1 MQTLIHWFARNH
13 VAANFVTMGVLL
25 LGITT
30 WFKLKKEIFPE
41 TATDI
46 VTIVVPYPNASPEEV
61 EKSICI
67 PIEEAVQG
75 VDGIDRLKSSALENR
90 GLVIIETAPGYDTR
104 NLMDDLKNQVDAI
117 DSFPDN
123 SEEPLLLTAY
133 HDQVYGRQRTEDV
146 LERQTADEISQQEKQ
161 DANTKESKTD
171 DSEHQVLEAAAAA
184 AEQSGAAPTIGE
196 DGSKPSEPEQKG
208 APPPPP
214 AVDSNYKSAKRA
226 EEPKHARTE

>member
-13 VAANFVTMGVLL
+13 VAANFVMMGVLL

-46 VTIVVPYPNASPEEV
+46 VTILVPYPNASPEEV

-123 SEEPLLLTAY
+123 SEEPIIS
-133 HDQVYGRQRTEDV
+133 EV
-146 LERQTADEISQQEKQ
+146 LIKA
-161 DANTKESKTD
+161 
-171 DSEHQVLEAAAAA
+171 QVLSVAVSADTDEKTLRAF
-184 AEQSGAAPTIGE
+184 AEDIR
-196 DGSKPSEPEQKG
+196 DGLLNQ
-208 APPPPP
+208 
-214 AVDSNYKSAKRA
+214 
-226 EEPKHARTE
+226 